1 MSPSEMYDFEVE
13 MIERELVEVILNT
26 VDVLPDTTTRLEN
39 LDDVNLNNLLDQQY
53 LKYDASSGKW
63 INVTL
68 EDIIQESS
76 VYNESPT
83 KLTAKKFQTA
93 NSFVSSTLRVFLN
106 GIKEKNITVESSN
119 EFSLPIDSNVDD
131 EVEVNYVKE

>member
-1 MSPSEMYDFEVE
+1 MPTSEMYDFEVE

-39 LDDVNLNNLLDQQY
+39 LDDVNLDNLLDQQY

-63 INVTL
+63 VNVTL
-68 EDIIQESS
+68 EEIIQESS

-83 KLTAKKFQTA
+83 KLTAKKFQTT
-93 NSFVSSTLRVFLN
+93 NSFVSNTLRVFLN
-106 GIKEKNITVESSN
+106 GIKEKNITIESSN

-131 EVEVNYVKE
+131 YIEVNYVKE